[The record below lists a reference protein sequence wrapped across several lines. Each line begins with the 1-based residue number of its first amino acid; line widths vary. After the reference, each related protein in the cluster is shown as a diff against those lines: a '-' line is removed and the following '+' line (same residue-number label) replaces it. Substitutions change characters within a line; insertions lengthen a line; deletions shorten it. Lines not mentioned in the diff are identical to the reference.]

1 MTSWSTIGFEKADAP
16 LHRYVMVSLPG
27 GFNGV
32 YLCID
37 HRIMDSAG
45 LISMM
50 NDTFRLYC
58 HYLYGAPVPATGAE
72 PSPPRHAWPAGG

>member
-1 MTSWSTIGFEKADAP
+1 
-16 LHRYVMVSLPG
+16 MVSLPG

-58 HYLYGAPVPATGAE
+58 HYLYGALSRAMPARYEEVLQSDLNGNRI
-72 PSPPRHAWPAGG
+72 P